1 MSYLIVYMYEILKK
15 QASRPASR
23 PASSVWEG
31 CWDSGRVVD
40 AGRTLLGWAS
50 TWRQF
55 VPLPLC
61 EHRQP

>member
-23 PASSVWEG
+23 AASSVWEG

-40 AGRTLLGWAS
+40 AGRTLLGRAS
-50 TWRQF
+50 T
-55 VPLPLC
+55 
-61 EHRQP
+61 